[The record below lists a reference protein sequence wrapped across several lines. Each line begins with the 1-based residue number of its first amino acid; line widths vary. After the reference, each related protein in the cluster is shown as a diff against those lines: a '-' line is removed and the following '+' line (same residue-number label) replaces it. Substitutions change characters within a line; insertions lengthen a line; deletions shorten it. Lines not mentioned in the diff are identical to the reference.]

1 MESTAV
7 SGGLWLAQ
15 VTIICVCGWVDMQW
29 EGAWMGRQSPLL
41 TSKNTERM
49 RGAEVMGQSPNDQC
63 VLPWNQSPLRG
74 SSVVALCGACTGH
87 LSAGELELT
96 HLL

>member
-1 MESTAV
+1 MYVGGQTC
-7 SGGLWLAQ
+7 SGKEP
-15 VTIICVCGWVDMQW
+15 GW
-29 EGAWMGRQSPLL
+29 AGRAPLL
-41 TSKNTERM
+41 TSKNTERL

-63 VLPWNQSPLRG
+63 ALPWNQSPLRG

-87 LSAGELELT
+87 LSARELELT